1 MSTDDTTSSMPNA
14 GNNSSDRLTGRVKW
28 FNNRA
33 GFGFVTVLEGEKKDE
48 DVFVH
53 HSGIVVNSEQ
63 YKYLVQGEYVS
74 FALRESD
81 NQEHPYQ
88 AGDVK
93 GVFSGWLMCE
103 TRNEN
108 RSTRSEEGDGDE
120 EDTRRRPPHRRE
132 GQGQGQGQGHSGRDR
147 RTRSGRGVRPRG
159 TGPRGAGGNDEWVL
173 TRRNGGGGSNSRNSR
188 DQDA

>member
-1 MSTDDTTSSMPNA
+1 MSNDDTTSNMPNA

-120 EDTRRRPPHRRE
+120 EDTRRRQPHRRE
-132 GQGQGQGQGHSGRDR
+132 GQGQGQGHSGRDR

-173 TRRNGGGGSNSRNSR
+173 TRRNGGGSNSRNSR

>member
-1 MSTDDTTSSMPNA
+1 MSNDDTSSTMPNA
-14 GNNSSDRLTGRVKW
+14 GENSSERLTGRVKW

-33 GFGFVTVLEGEKKDE
+33 GFGFVTVMEGEKKDE

-81 NQEHPYQ
+81 NEDHPYQ

-93 GVFSGWLMCE
+93 GVLSGWLMCE

-108 RSTRSEEGDGDE
+108 RNSRNEEGQEEEDDGD
-120 EDTRRRPPHRRE
+120 RRRTSRPR
-132 GQGQGQGQGHSGRDR
+132 QGGNRKVR
-147 RTRSGRGVRPRG
+147 PTGRGPRDNG
-159 TGPRGAGGNDEWVL
+159 TDEWVL
-173 TRRNGGGGSNSRNSR
+173 TRRRPGGGSGGNQRRSQNSM
-188 DQDA
+188 

>member
-1 MSTDDTTSSMPNA
+1 MSNDDTSSTMPNA
-14 GNNSSDRLTGRVKW
+14 GENSSERLTGRVKW

-33 GFGFVTVLEGEKKDE
+33 GFGFVTVMEGEKKDE

-74 FALRESD
+74 FNFRESD
-81 NQEHPYQ
+81 NEEHPYQ

-93 GVFSGWLMCE
+93 GVLSGWLMCE

-108 RSTRSEEGDGDE
+108 RNSRNEESQEE
-120 EDTRRRPPHRRE
+120 EDDGQRRRPPARSRQGNRRPA
-132 GQGQGQGQGHSGRDR
+132 
-147 RTRSGRGVRPRG
+147 RPRG
-159 TGPRGAGGNDEWVL
+159 SGPRDDNGTDEWVL
-173 TRRNGGGGSNSRNSR
+173 TRRGPSRGGNNRRSQNSV
-188 DQDA
+188 